1 MGEKVRKG
9 KGVGVGEKLDDSIE
23 LGKMEEV
30 LLGNQNI
37 KPNVS
42 SKM

>member
-1 MGEKVRKG
+1 MRGGTVRKG
-9 KGVGVGEKLDDSIE
+9 KGVGEKLDDSIE
-23 LGKMEEV
+23 LDEMEEV

-37 KPNVS
+37 KPNLS